1 MQTYVY
7 ETNGGYQVDAPWG
20 SYVFAPSRLQAG
32 PAVECREYYPET
44 PETRER
50 ALEALE
56 AGRANGLPI

>member
-32 PAVECREYYPET
+32 PAVECREYYPHT
-44 PETRER
+44 LATRER